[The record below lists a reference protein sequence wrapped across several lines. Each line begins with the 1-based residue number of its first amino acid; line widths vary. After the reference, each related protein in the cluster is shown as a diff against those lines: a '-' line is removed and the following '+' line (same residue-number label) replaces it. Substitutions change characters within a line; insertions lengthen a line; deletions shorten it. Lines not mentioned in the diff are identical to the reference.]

1 MCFFKKH
8 VLFLFLEVYGFS
20 FVCGGSPHPSHA
32 TNSLSAIHARKSISQ
47 NTFFAYG
54 FGGRWHASNLR
65 KMRLR
70 FAKSF
75 ANCNKDVFTK
85 GRPR

>member
-8 VLFLFLEVYGFS
+8 VLFVLEVYGFS
-20 FVCGGSPHPSHA
+20 VACTGGLALRTVQARHRQFM
-32 TNSLSAIHARKSISQ
+32 SANLFRK
-47 NTFFAYG
+47 TPF
-54 FGGRWHASNLR
+54 LR
-65 KMRLR
+65 TVSAAVGTPLTYAKCALR

-75 ANCNKDVFTK
+75 ANCNKYVFTK